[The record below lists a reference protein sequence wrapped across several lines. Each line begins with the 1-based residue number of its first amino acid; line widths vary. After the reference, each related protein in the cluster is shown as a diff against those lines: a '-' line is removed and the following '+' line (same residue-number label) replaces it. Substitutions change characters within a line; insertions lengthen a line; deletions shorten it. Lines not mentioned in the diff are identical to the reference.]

1 MKKFWQLLQESIIVQ
16 SLITLLFA
24 GATVY
29 LFVVKSEVPDE
40 LLALTS
46 VTLGFWFRSKNT
58 HDLKLLARTK

>member
-16 SLITLLFA
+16 SLVTLSLV
-24 GATVY
+24 GVTVY
-29 LFVVKSEVPDE
+29 LFAAKGEVPQE

-46 VTLGFWFRSKNT
+46 VTLGFWFRAKNT